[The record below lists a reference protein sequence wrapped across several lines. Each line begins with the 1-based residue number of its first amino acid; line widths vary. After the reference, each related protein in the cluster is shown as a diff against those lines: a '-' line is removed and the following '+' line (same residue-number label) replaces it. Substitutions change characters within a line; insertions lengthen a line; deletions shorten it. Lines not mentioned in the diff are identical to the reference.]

1 MNPWWLK
8 ISGFGEEI
16 AKGEEKKNPGVAQEA
31 GKKTLTT
38 E

>member
-1 MNPWWLK
+1 MMAQNQWLWGRN
-8 ISGFGEEI
+8 S
-16 AKGEEKKNPGVAQEA
+16 KGEEKKNPGVAQGA